1 MSAPKSRDSQP
12 PSVVRSSHPPSLHA
26 GVSVSSRSSA
36 PPPEAAGFFELVRL
50 ALSGV
55 EQDFTELPLRRAV
68 FLLAVPMV
76 MEMAMES
83 LFAIADIFWV
93 SRLGAHAVATVGL
106 TESLLAMIYAVAV
119 GLSLAATATV
129 ARRVGERDLRG
140 ASVAAAQ
147 VLSLAV
153 VVSIAIGVAG
163 VAWGGTLLE
172 QMGAAPEVLAMGS
185 DYARIMLGGSISVV
199 LLFAFNAVFRGAGD
213 ATTAMHS
220 LWLAN
225 LANIILGP
233 IFIFGFGPVPAYGVT
248 GAAVATTLGR
258 SLGVCYQ
265 LWRMLRRSGRLQVM
279 LSDLRPRMDVI
290 SGLLRISGTG
300 TLQTMLETASW
311 LGLVRILSSFGS
323 VALAGYTIAMRIAI
337 FALLPSWGLSNAA
350 ATLVGQNLGA
360 NKPERAER
368 AVWSVGLYNLIF
380 LGGVSVVF
388 VGLPGPI
395 AGLFTSDPQ
404 ELRYAVDCLR
414 TVAFGFLCYAYGM
427 VIVQAFNGAGDTRTP
442 TLLNLACFWC
452 FKIPLAYVLALPL
465 GMGPDGVFL
474 SVTAAYSLLALLA
487 VLLFRRGTWKTQRV

>member
-1 MSAPKSRDSQP
+1 MSQTPE
-12 PSVVRSSHPPSLHA
+12 LH
-26 GVSVSSRSSA
+26 GRSSA
-36 PPPEAAGFFELVRL
+36 PPPEAASFFELVRL
-50 ALSGV
+50 ALSGT
-55 EQDFTELPLRRAV
+55 EQDFTQLPLRRAV

-83 LFAIADIFWV
+83 LFAVADIFWV

-106 TESLLAMIYAVAV
+106 TESLLAMVYAIAV

-129 ARRVGERDLRG
+129 ARRVGERDLRA
-140 ASVAAAQ
+140 ASIAAAQ
-147 VLSLAV
+147 VLMLSV

-163 VAWGGTLLE
+163 VRWGGVLLA
-172 QMGAAPEVLAMGS
+172 QMGAAPEVLAIGS

-213 ATTAMHS
+213 AMIAMRS

-233 IFIFGFGPVPAYGVT
+233 IFIFGLGPVPAYGVT
-248 GAAVATTLGR
+248 GAAIATTLGR

-265 LWRMLRRSGRLQVM
+265 LSHLLRRSGRLQIS
-279 LSDLRPRMDVI
+279 LADLRPRAEVI
-290 SGLLRISGTG
+290 AGLLRLSGTG
-300 TLQTMLETASW
+300 TLQSMLETASW
-311 LGLVRILSSFGS
+311 LGLVRILSGFGS
-323 VALAGYTIAMRIAI
+323 IALAGYTIAMRIAI

-360 NKPERAER
+360 GKPDRAER
-368 AVWSVGLYNLIF
+368 AVWTVGLYNLIF
-380 LGGVSVVF
+380 LGGVAVVF
-388 VGLPGPI
+388 VALPRPI

-427 VIVQAFNGAGDTRTP
+427 VIIQAFNGAGDTRTP
-442 TLLNLACFWC
+442 TLLNLACFWF
-452 FKIPLAYVLALPL
+452 FKIPLAYVLAQPL
-465 GMGPDGVFL
+465 ELGPTGVFL
-474 SVTAAYSLLALLA
+474 SVSAAYTLLALLA
-487 VLLFRRGTWKTQRV
+487 VWLFRRGTWKNQRV